1 MAQDIDDVIAE
12 LEAAKANLA
21 RSVKRCRTFL
31 GSHPL
36 PPVTVDGE
44 TPATSAFDWDR
55 AKGD

>member
-44 TPATSAFDWDR
+44 TPSDSAFGWQR
-55 AKGD
+55 TKG